1 MIIKVSKNRYGESIF
16 IPDNCA
22 CQTIEVLSGST
33 PPSISGVLG
42 SYSKMEE
49 KVNGRHF
56 YKSYDGQY
64 AIWWNNKNRPWEKLW
79 VIGYFGDKGTGRG
92 TAWNNHDSSCPIASE
107 TVKKWWVFK
116 ATSRGNM
123 NPTLYQDFV
132 VRCAE
137 HDEDINRNEFAMA
150 SYVFESTI
158 EEQKFENLTKK
169 SVEFL
174 GFYWR
179 IMNKHGKD
187 TMKNFQRR
195 P

>member
-1 MIIKVSKNRYGESIF
+1 MVINQSIF
-16 IPDNCA
+16 ISDNCA

-33 PPSISGVLG
+33 PLIIPGVLG

-49 KVNGRHF
+49 KVNGRHY
-56 YKSYDGQY
+56 YKSYNGQY
-64 AIWWNNKNRPWEKLW
+64 AIWWNNKYMPWEKYW
-79 VIGYFGDKGTGRG
+79 VIGHSTSKGTGSG
-92 TAWNNHDSSCPIASE
+92 TAWNTHDSSCPIASQ
-107 TVKKWWVFK
+107 TVKQWWVHT
-116 ATSRGNM
+116 ATSRPGRT
-123 NPTLYQDFV
+123 NPSLLKDFE

-137 HDEDINRNEFAMA
+137 NDVDIDGNEFAMA
-150 SYVFESTI
+150 SYVFESTV

-174 GFYWR
+174 GFYLR